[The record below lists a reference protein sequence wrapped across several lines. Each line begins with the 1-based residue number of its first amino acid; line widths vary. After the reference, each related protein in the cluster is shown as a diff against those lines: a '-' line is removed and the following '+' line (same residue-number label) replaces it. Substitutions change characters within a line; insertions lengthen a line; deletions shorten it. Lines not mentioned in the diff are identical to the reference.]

1 MTKKDIIQLLEK
13 IATYM
18 ELKGENTFKVSA
30 YRKAAQSLEMDERTL
45 DEIEDVTELK
55 GIGKGVGEV
64 IDEYRQSGQSSALE
78 ALQKEVPE
86 GLIPL
91 LKIQGLG
98 SKKIAKLYKELNI
111 DSKEALQVA
120 CEQGKVSEL
129 SGFAK
134 KTEQNILE
142 AVKALGAKKE
152 KYPIDQIRGLNS
164 EINDYLATVKDIDK
178 YEVAGSYRRYK
189 EMSKDLDYII
199 STYHPTSV
207 QQSLLKMPNIVKQVA
222 VGQTK
227 VSLELAYD
235 DETIGVDF
243 RLIEPAAFYHTL
255 QHFTGSKDH
264 NIRIRQLAKE
274 QDEKVSEYGI
284 EQNNGEII
292 QYQSEKEIY
301 EHFGVNWIEPAL
313 REDGSE
319 FDKNLDNIIKLTDI
333 HGDIH
338 MHTTYSDGA
347 FSIEDM
353 VKANIEKGYE
363 FMVITDHSQ
372 SLKVANGLSVE
383 RLLRQNEEIKALN
396 EKYKEIDIY
405 SGIEMDILPDGQLDY
420 DDEILAKLD
429 YAIAAIHQSFN
440 QSQEEI
446 MRRLENACRNPYVR
460 HIAHPTGRIIGKRPG
475 YEPDIDKLCQLAE
488 ETNTI
493 LEINANPKRLDLNAD
508 TVKKHPN
515 IQLTINTDAHH
526 VEHLEFMKYGVAT
539 AQKGFVTKDRVINTM
554 SREEF
559 KSFVENN
566 IKLKK

>member
-45 DEIEDVTELK
+45 DEIENVTELK

-120 CEQGKVSEL
+120 CEKGKVSEL

-199 STYHPTSV
+199 STDHPTSV

-429 YAIAAIHQSFN
+429 YVIAAIHQSFN

>member
-199 STYHPTSV
+199 STDHPTSV

>member
-45 DEIEDVTELK
+45 DEIENVTELK

-199 STYHPTSV
+199 STDHPTSV

-429 YAIAAIHQSFN
+429 YVIAAIHQSFN

-475 YEPDIDKLCQLAE
+475 YERDIDKLCQLVE

>member
-199 STYHPTSV
+199 STDHPTSV

-333 HGDIH
+333 RGDIH

-493 LEINANPKRLDLNAD
+493 LEINANPKRLDLNAN

>member
-152 KYPIDQIRGLNS
+152 KYPIDQIHGLNS

-199 STYHPTSV
+199 STDHPTSV

-475 YEPDIDKLCQLAE
+475 YEPDIDKLCQLVE

-493 LEINANPKRLDLNAD
+493 LEINANPKRLDLNAN

>member
-120 CEQGKVSEL
+120 CEKGKVSEL

-164 EINDYLATVKDIDK
+164 EINGYLATVKDIDK

-199 STYHPTSV
+199 STDHPTSV

-255 QHFTGSKDH
+255 QHFTGSKGH

-429 YAIAAIHQSFN
+429 YVIAAIHQSFN

>member
-199 STYHPTSV
+199 STDHPTSV

-429 YAIAAIHQSFN
+429 YVIAAIHQSFN

-554 SREEF
+554 SRQEF

>member
-120 CEQGKVSEL
+120 CEKGKVSEL

-164 EINDYLATVKDIDK
+164 EINGYLATVKDIDK

-199 STYHPTSV
+199 STDHPTSV

-429 YAIAAIHQSFN
+429 YVIAAIHQSFN

-475 YEPDIDKLCQLAE
+475 YEPDIDKLCQLVE

>member
-164 EINDYLATVKDIDK
+164 EINGYLATVKDIDK

-199 STYHPTSV
+199 STDHPTSV

-284 EQNNGEII
+284 EQNNGDII

-396 EKYKEIDIY
+396 KKYKEIDIY

-429 YAIAAIHQSFN
+429 YVIAAIHQSFN

>member
-91 LKIQGLG
+91 LKIQGLR

-199 STYHPTSV
+199 STDHPTSV

>member
-45 DEIEDVTELK
+45 DEIENVTELK

-120 CEQGKVSEL
+120 CEQEKVSEL

-164 EINDYLATVKDIDK
+164 EINGYLATVKDIDK

-199 STYHPTSV
+199 STDHPTSV

-429 YAIAAIHQSFN
+429 YVIAAIHQSFN

>member
-45 DEIEDVTELK
+45 DEIENVTELK

-199 STYHPTSV
+199 STDHPTSV

-429 YAIAAIHQSFN
+429 YVIAAIHQSFN

-475 YEPDIDKLCQLAE
+475 YEPDIDKLCQLVE

>member
-164 EINDYLATVKDIDK
+164 EINGYLATVKDIDK

-199 STYHPTSV
+199 STDHPTSV

-396 EKYKEIDIY
+396 KKYKEIDIY

-429 YAIAAIHQSFN
+429 YVIAAIHQSFN
-440 QSQEEI
+440 QSQEDI

>member
-45 DEIEDVTELK
+45 DEIENVTELK

-199 STYHPTSV
+199 STDHPTSV

-429 YAIAAIHQSFN
+429 YVIAAIHQSFN

-475 YEPDIDKLCQLAE
+475 YEPDIDKLCQLVE

-554 SREEF
+554 
-559 KSFVENN
+559 
-566 IKLKK
+566 

>member
-164 EINDYLATVKDIDK
+164 EINDYLATVKDTDK

-199 STYHPTSV
+199 STDHPTSV
-207 QQSLLKMPNIVKQVA
+207 QQSLLNMPNIVKQVA

>member
-199 STYHPTSV
+199 STDHPTSV

-396 EKYKEIDIY
+396 KKYKEIDIY

-429 YAIAAIHQSFN
+429 YVIAAIHQSFN

-475 YEPDIDKLCQLAE
+475 YEPDIDKLCQLVE

>member
-45 DEIEDVTELK
+45 DEIENVTELK

-152 KYPIDQIRGLNS
+152 KYPIDQIHGLNS

-199 STYHPTSV
+199 STDHPTSV

-429 YAIAAIHQSFN
+429 YVIAAIHQSFN

-475 YEPDIDKLCQLAE
+475 YEPDIDKLCQLVE

>member
-45 DEIEDVTELK
+45 DEIENVTELK

-120 CEQGKVSEL
+120 CEKGKVSEL

-164 EINDYLATVKDIDK
+164 EINGYLATVKDIDK

-199 STYHPTSV
+199 STDHPTSV

-313 REDGSE
+313 RENGSE

-429 YAIAAIHQSFN
+429 YVIAAIHQSFN

>member
-55 GIGKGVGEV
+55 GIGKGVGEL

-199 STYHPTSV
+199 STDHPTSV